1 MPGVD
6 ELVSERL
13 QVFLSGQARPETS
26 VSVALDGAAIVLYE
40 DGGAQ
45 VSGILQLSY
54 IGMFMISILRH
65 SYELRYVAI

>member
-1 MPGVD
+1 MD

-26 VSVALDGAAIVLYE
+26 VSVSLDGAAIVLYE

-45 VSGILQLSY
+45 VGYSR
-54 IGMFMISILRH
+54 LRRVNPQIP
-65 SYELRYVAI
+65 SWTCLRL